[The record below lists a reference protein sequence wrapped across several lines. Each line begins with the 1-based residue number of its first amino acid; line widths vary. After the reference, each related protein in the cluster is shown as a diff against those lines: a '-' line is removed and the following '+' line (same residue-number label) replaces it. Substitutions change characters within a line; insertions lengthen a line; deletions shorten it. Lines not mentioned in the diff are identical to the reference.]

1 VLVRQ
6 LADDGLAVLLIS
18 SELEEI
24 VSDSDRVVAL
34 RDGRSV
40 AELSG
45 DEITEDAL
53 MQAMATG
60 SATGDDAAADAGATR
75 SQG

>member
-1 VLVRQ
+1 
-6 LADDGLAVLLIS
+6 VLLIS

-24 VSDSDRVVAL
+24 VSDSDRVVTL

-40 AELSG
+40 AQLAG

-53 MQAMATG
+53 MRAMATG
-60 SATGDDAAADAGATR
+60 SAADTAAPDATTSRKPA
-75 SQG
+75 